1 MQIRQLEALQAM
13 ARTSG
18 SKGKCAPVLVTG
30 DLSHR
35 AAACGAAVSADSVTP
50 ASSISLQRNQSCTE
64 KQADI
69 TVVFVPMNLGVMGA
83 GGEMNQQLIASVQDA
98 GDGQGHGHE
107 SGASRAALLN
117 SMASV

>member
-18 SKGKCAPVLVTG
+18 SK
-30 DLSHR
+30 
-35 AAACGAAVSADSVTP
+35 
-50 ASSISLQRNQSCTE
+50 
-64 KQADI
+64 
-69 TVVFVPMNLGVMGA
+69 VVFVPMNLGVMGA

-107 SGASRAALLN
+107 SGASRAGLLN
-117 SMASV
+117 SMASM